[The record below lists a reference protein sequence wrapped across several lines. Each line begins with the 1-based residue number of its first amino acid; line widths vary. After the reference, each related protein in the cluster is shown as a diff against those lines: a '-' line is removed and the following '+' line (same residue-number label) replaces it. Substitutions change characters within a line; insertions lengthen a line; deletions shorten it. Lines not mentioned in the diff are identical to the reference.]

1 MIGDSVVL
9 SAVSVLGFV
18 AGLFGLL
25 LVLAWLE
32 HPETPSWLR
41 RRSARRAS
49 RHLAG
54 DDEHHPIGHRDRVVG
69 DPLVVPAEQRDV
81 HR

>member
-41 RRSARRAS
+41 GRSARR
-49 RHLAG
+49 
-54 DDEHHPIGHRDRVVG
+54 DRK
-69 DPLVVPAEQRDV
+69 A
-81 HR
+81 